1 MYDICVIGGGPAGL
15 TAALYSLRAGRSTL
29 LMEEKNY
36 GGQMAETGVIEN
48 MPGSPDAEGWE
59 LAMRFGQQ
67 VEQLGVSTAFEKAT
81 RLEPQGDHLRIC
93 TDGEVCYEARRVILA
108 MGVRRRRLNVPGE
121 DRLAGHGVGWCAV
134 CDGAFFR
141 GQTVAV
147 VGGGNT
153 ALEDALYLSGLCK
166 KVYLLVRG
174 DSFRGQAALIQRV
187 TTQENIEVRFQT
199 QLTEILGEDKVSG
212 ITVAQAGHAE
222 TISLSGVF
230 IAIGLSPD
238 TSLYREVVEID
249 SNGYI
254 IAGEDCRTSVPG
266 IFAAGDL
273 RTKEIRQIVTA
284 LADGAVAAELAGRE
298 LH

>member
-29 LMEEKNY
+29 LMEEKIF

-93 TDGEVCYEARRVILA
+93 TDGNVCYEARKVILA

-166 KVYLLVRG
+166 KVYLLVRS
-174 DSFRGQAALIQRV
+174 DTFRGQAALIQRV
-187 TTQENIEVRFQT
+187 MAQENIEVRFQT
-199 QLTEILGEDKVSG
+199 QVTEILGEDKVGG
-212 ITVAQAGHAE
+212 ITVAQAGHTE

-238 TSLYREVVEID
+238 TSLYGEVVEID
-249 SNGYI
+249 FNGYI
-254 IAGEDCRTSVPG
+254 IAGEDCRTSVSG
-266 IFAAGDL
+266 IFVAGDL

>member
-29 LMEEKNY
+29 LMEEKNF

-93 TDGEVCYEARRVILA
+93 TDGNVCYEARKVILA

-174 DSFRGQAALIQRV
+174 DSFRGQEALIQRV
-187 TTQENIEVRFQT
+187 MAQENIEVRFQT
-199 QLTEILGEDKVSG
+199 QVTEILGEDKVSG
-212 ITVAQAGHAE
+212 ITVAQAGHTE
-222 TISLSGVF
+222 IISLSGVF

-238 TSLYREVVEID
+238 TSLYGEVVEID

-266 IFAAGDL
+266 IFVAGDL

>member
-29 LMEEKNY
+29 LMEEKNF
-36 GGQMAETGVIEN
+36 GGQMAETGIIEN
-48 MPGSPDAEGWE
+48 MPGSPDAQGWE

-93 TDGEVCYEARRVILA
+93 TDGNVCYEARKVILA

-174 DSFRGQAALIQRV
+174 DSFRGQAALIQRIMA
-187 TTQENIEVRFQT
+187 QENIEVRFQT
-199 QLTEILGEDKVSG
+199 QVTEILGEDKVGG
-212 ITVAQAGHAE
+212 ITVAQAGHTE

-238 TSLYREVVEID
+238 TSLYGEVVEID

-254 IAGEDCRTSVPG
+254 IAGEDCRTSVSG
-266 IFAAGDL
+266 IFVAGDL

>member
-29 LMEEKNY
+29 LMEEKNF

-238 TSLYREVVEID
+238 TSLYGEVVEID

>member
-93 TDGEVCYEARRVILA
+93 TDGDVCYEARRVILA

-187 TTQENIEVRFQT
+187 MTQENIEVRFQT

-212 ITVAQAGHAE
+212 ITVAQVGHTE

-238 TSLYREVVEID
+238 TSLYGEVVEID

-266 IFAAGDL
+266 IFVAGDL

-298 LH
+298 LS